1 MNLIENTREALR
13 AIGANILRT
22 ILTALIIAIGI
33 TSLVGILTAI
43 DGMQKSVTES
53 LSSFG
58 GNSFEITSKRNDR
71 SRSEEGKKAKI
82 FPPLEYKETE
92 RFKQLFDGASNISVS
107 TFVSY
112 NTEIKRLSEKTNP
125 NIRVRGV
132 DDDFL
137 AIRNFNIN
145 QGRNFSNIEVEFGS
159 NVVILGYQVYENLY
173 EENEDPVN
181 TIISFYGNKFKVVG
195 VLEKEGGIGGNS
207 GSDRSVFIPVL
218 AASRIAQFRLNYE
231 IDVEITDPTK
241 IEQVM
246 GEATGLMRSIRKD
259 PIGEENSFE
268 IEKNESAA
276 ETLEEVSG
284 YLRIGGFSIGFI
296 TLLGASIGLMNIMM
310 VSVSERTRE
319 IGVRKAIGATP
330 IKIRQQ
336 FLIEAIII
344 CLLGG
349 LGGIIFGIAIGNLI
363 ANIIG
368 LKIFI
373 IPWIWIMFGIT
384 VCIIVGIISG
394 YYPAFKAS
402 KLDPIES
409 LRFE

>member
-1 MNLIENTREALR
+1 MNLLENVREAIR
-13 AIGANILRT
+13 AIGANVLRT

-58 GNSFEITSKRNDR
+58 GNSFEISSKRNDR
-71 SRSEEGKKAKI
+71 SRSEQGKKAKI
-82 FPPLEYKETE
+82 FPPLEFKETE
-92 RFKQLFDGASNISVS
+92 RFKALFSGASNISIS

-132 DDDFL
+132 DENYL
-137 AIRNFNIN
+137 TIRNFDIE
-145 QGRNFSNIEVEFGS
+145 QGRNFSSIEIEFGS
-159 NVVILGYQVYENLY
+159 NVVILGNQVYENLFD
-173 EENEDPVN
+173 ENDDPVN
-181 TIISFYGNKFKVVG
+181 SVISFYGNKFKVVG

-218 AASRIAQFRLNYE
+218 AASRIAQHRLNYE
-231 IDVEITDPTK
+231 IDVEVTDPTSV
-241 IEQVM
+241 EQVM

-268 IEKNESAA
+268 LEKNESAA
-276 ETLEEVSG
+276 DTLKEVSG

-319 IGVRKAIGATP
+319 IGIRKAIGATP
-330 IKIRQQ
+330 LKIRQQ

-344 CLLGG
+344 CLMGG
-349 LGGIIFGIAIGNLI
+349 LGGIVLGIAIGNLI

-368 LKIFI
+368 LNIFV
-373 IPWIWIMFGIT
+373 IPWIWIMFGIV
-384 VCIIVGIISG
+384 VCIMVGIISG

-402 KLDPIES
+402 RLDPIES